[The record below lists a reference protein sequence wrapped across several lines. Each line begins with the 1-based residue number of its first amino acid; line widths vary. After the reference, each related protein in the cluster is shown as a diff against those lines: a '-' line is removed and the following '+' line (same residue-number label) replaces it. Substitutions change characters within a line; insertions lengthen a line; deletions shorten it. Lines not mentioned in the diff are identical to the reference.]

1 MAKKVKEDDGKMK
14 GSPNLNERP
23 PVTPPHI
30 KSQLEKA
37 KEAKSYAGILKSGMS
52 KK

>member
-14 GSPNLNERP
+14 SSPNLNERP
-23 PVTPPHI
+23 PVTPPQI
-30 KSQLEKA
+30 KSKLEKSQ
-37 KEAKSYAGILKSGMS
+37 EAKAYAGILKSGMS

>member
-1 MAKKVKEDDGKMK
+1 MAKKVKDDGKMK
-14 GSPNLNERP
+14 GSPNLPSRP

-37 KEAKSYAGILKSGMS
+37 TEAKAYAGILKSGMS